1 MSELIFEAVAKVPL
15 TIGIPPLSTRESIYT
30 GWQSEENFE
39 GNQKSLSLYG
49 DFLRNLSKDLGLLSL
64 DFSKAFPAEDAW
76 YADGLHPNGK
86 GYEKMADMAI
96 ALWK

>member
-1 MSELIFEAVAKVPL
+1 MI
-15 TIGIPPLSTRESIYT
+15 
-30 GWQSEENFE
+30 
-39 GNQKSLSLYG
+39 
-49 DFLRNLSKDLGLLSL
+49 SKDLGFLSL

-76 YADGLHPNGK
+76 YSDGLHPNGK